1 MALIKNVIEK
11 KANFT
16 GELVYPNAYWKVE
29 KIMYANSKI
38 EAEVLAYTKKDEMYI
53 GRITTSFSP
62 SLDGDNFVKQTYNH
76 LKTLP
81 EFTGAT
87 DC

>member
-38 EAEVLAYTKKDEMYI
+38 EAEVLA
-53 GRITTSFSP
+53 
-62 SLDGDNFVKQTYNH
+62 
-76 LKTLP
+76 
-81 EFTGAT
+81 
-87 DC
+87 